1 MKKKIA
7 LLLCLALILPVFAA
21 CGRNSPPAD
30 PNPAESGNNAAS
42 AGTGAPDGAL
52 DFPKGTITVIVPFDP
67 GGSSDLSC
75 RAIMSKMEKVI
86 GQPIKVDNIAG
97 ANGLTGATSMV
108 KSDPDGYTLAWLASR
123 TNMPEMYS
131 ATPPFTSDDMV
142 AISEGVITPGA
153 VVVRS
158 DAGIDTFDELIE
170 YIKANPGTKYGHSGR
185 GNNTHLSAVLLDNTH
200 DLGLVD
206 VPFEG
211 DQNAALALLRG
222 DVMFV
227 FCAANTVVQQ
237 VEAGEVKVLAVQA
250 GERIP
255 MYPDIPLFQE
265 TNYPIPGIAS
275 YIGLF
280 APAGT
285 PDEIIEFLDKAMEET
300 MKDEELVQTLV
311 DLGFTIEYKNH
322 VDFQKETIDV
332 FYDEISPIIKES
344 GLYED

>member
-1 MKKKIA
+1 MKK
-7 LLLCLALILPVFAA
+7 LFVSLLCAALTLSLFSA
-21 CGRNSPPAD
+21 CSKPTPP
-30 PNPAESGNNAAS
+30 SNNASSNSSGSGDAS
-42 AGTGAPDGAL
+42 GL
-52 DFPKGTITVIVPFDP
+52 DYPKGTVTVIVPFDP

-75 RAIMSKMEKVI
+75 RAIMSKMEKII
-86 GQPIKVDNIAG
+86 GKPIKVDNISG
-97 ANGLTGATSMV
+97 ANGLTGTTSMV

-131 ATPPFTSDDMV
+131 AKPPYTSDDLV
-142 AISEGVITPGA
+142 AISEGVVTPGA
-153 VVVRS
+153 VVVRADS
-158 DAGIDTFDELIE
+158 GIETFDELIE
-170 YIKANPGTKYGHSGR
+170 YIKANPGVKYGHSGR
-185 GNNTHLSAVLLDNTH
+185 GNNTHLSAVLLDKTY

-211 DQNAALALLRG
+211 DTNAALALLRG
-222 DVMFV
+222 DVMFT

-250 GERIP
+250 GSRIA

-285 PDEIIEFLDKAMEET
+285 PDEVIKFLDEAMAEV
-300 MKDEELVQTLV
+300 MKDEELVQTLA
-311 DLGFTIEYKNH
+311 DLGFTVEYKDRNA
-322 VDFQKETIDV
+322 FQTETIDV
-332 FYDEISPIIKES
+332 FYEEISPIIKDS
-344 GLYED
+344 GLYEE